1 MSTIIII
8 TIVLC
13 LAIVVGFILKI
24 YFDIRKH
31 KKLTEETV
39 FPPWPAKCPDYWA
52 VKETGVDPLGN
63 ETVKCEN
70 INKVGICKTLDSD
83 NIMDFGEPPFSSD
96 KKGPFYKCNW
106 AKKCQTPWEGIDTL
120 C

>member
-70 INKVGICKTLDSD
+70 IKV
-83 NIMDFGEPPFSSD
+83 
-96 KKGPFYKCNW
+96 
-106 AKKCQTPWEGIDTL
+106 
-120 C
+120 